1 MIQSPCINVCKMD
14 SHSGL
19 CLGCHRTIDEI
30 SAWSRLDDTAR
41 QLILDKIAQR
51 RQSAPAAPAKAHA

>member
-1 MIQSPCINVCKMD
+1 MVKSPCINICKMD

-41 QLILDKIAQR
+41 QVILDKIAER
-51 RQSAPAAPAKAHA
+51 RQSAPASPAKAHA

>member
-41 QLILDKIAQR
+41 QVILDKVTER
-51 RQSAPAAPAKAHA
+51 RQGAPAQTEKAHA